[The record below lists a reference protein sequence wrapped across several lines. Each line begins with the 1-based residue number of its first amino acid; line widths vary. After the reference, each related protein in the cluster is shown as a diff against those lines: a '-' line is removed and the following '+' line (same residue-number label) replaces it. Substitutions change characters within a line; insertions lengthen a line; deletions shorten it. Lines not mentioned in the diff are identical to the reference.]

1 MNGLWVDRMEQGGES
16 PHSRS
21 FMWAFDAM
29 PMEKERTMTR
39 MLRTRVLVG
48 LSVAVLWGSG
58 CGKKEEPAP
67 SSPGTPEAAAPAQ
80 TPTPPPTAGQM
91 TGNAPAQS
99 PDMSEAVAQAQQMF
113 QQTPVEAVAPA
124 TLKDMLPA
132 ELPGM
137 KRLDASAES
146 AQMGSANLTRAHG
159 EYGTDSGGSSIE
171 ISITDAGSLTGPMRI
186 GLAGWS
192 MAQYDRQT
200 ETGYQKTTTYSGYK
214 AMEEYDTQSK
224 SGSMRVFVAD
234 RFVVEAEGDQTTMEA
249 IKQALGKID
258 VKKLAALK

>member
-1 MNGLWVDRMEQGGES
+1 MARI
-16 PHSRS
+16 
-21 FMWAFDAM
+21 
-29 PMEKERTMTR
+29 
-39 MLRTRVLVG
+39 LRTAVLVG
-48 LSVAVLWGSG
+48 LSVAVLWISG
-58 CGKKEEPAP
+58 CGKKEEPS

-80 TPTPPPTAGQM
+80 TPTAPPTAGQM
-91 TGNAPAQS
+91 TGNTPAQT
-99 PDMSEAVAQAQQMF
+99 PDMSAAVAQAQQMF

-124 TLKDMLPA
+124 ALKNLLPA

-146 AQMGSANLTRAHG
+146 AQMGGANLTRAQG
-159 EYGTDSGGSSIE
+159 EYGTDGGGASVD
-171 ISITDAGSLTGPMRI
+171 ISIVDAGSLTGPMRV

-214 AMEEYDTQSK
+214 AMETYDTQSK
-224 SGSMRVFVAD
+224 TGSMRVFVAD
-234 RFVVEAEGDQTTMEA
+234 RFVVEVDGDQTTMEV
-249 IKQALGKID
+249 IKQALGKVD